1 MLREMIHG
9 KMLFL
14 HPEEFWVYFSGLP
27 GHTTKFSTGEVTS
40 AKSAT

>member
-14 HPEEFWVYFSGLP
+14 HPKEFWEYFSGLP
-27 GHTTKFSTGEVTS
+27 GQYHQVLDLGR
-40 AKSAT
+40 